1 MQAPSLGCAKKA
13 PTCRPLLGPPAA
25 VETRRVLTV
34 IPCDYTEHGSYDRLT
49 YDFSALD
56 PRDRRPA
63 APGEL
68 GTISEVRAL
77 LTFVPHAVDELPA
90 GIRAHPLG
98 CVLGMNPKC
107 LEQWAVSARVVLAIL
122 ETSRPVLPM
131 GLNGP
136 RVVNSG
142 FAQRPPSLH
151 VIAETT

>member
-1 MQAPSLGCAKKA
+1 
-13 PTCRPLLGPPAA
+13 
-25 VETRRVLTV
+25 V

-56 PRDRRPA
+56 PRVAKLLDRLSDTVSHFA
-63 APGEL
+63 TEL
-68 GTISEVRAL
+68 LLALLVADTAVPRTISEVRAL